1 MQAQG
6 RQLDEAHVPPSPLA
20 QYADLRVVV
29 AEGGHAKVVL
39 PVSDAVTRD
48 AGGIDTTALALLI
61 EAAGAAAAGSDEPH
75 GDTPGETVELFVSF
89 ARSAPNHPLTAEARV
104 VRRERDVRLCEVEVR
119 DWNGDFVAR
128 GSLTRRT

>member
-6 RQLDEAHVPPSPLA
+6 RQLDEAPVAPSPLA
-20 QYADLRVVV
+20 EYADLRVVV

-39 PVSDAVTRD
+39 PVSDAVSD
-48 AGGIDTTALALLI
+48 ASGGIDTAALTLLI
-61 EAAGAAAAGSDEPH
+61 ETAGAAAAGSDQPH
-75 GDTPGETVELFVSF
+75 GEAPGETVELFVSF
-89 ARSAPNHPLTAEARV
+89 ARSAPGHPLTAEARV

-128 GSLTRRT
+128 GSLTRRA